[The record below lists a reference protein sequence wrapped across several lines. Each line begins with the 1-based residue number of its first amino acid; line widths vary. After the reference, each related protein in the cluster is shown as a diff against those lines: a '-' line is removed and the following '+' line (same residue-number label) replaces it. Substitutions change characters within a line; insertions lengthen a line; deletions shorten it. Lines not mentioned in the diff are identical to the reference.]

1 MESTAPIWDDR
12 GVYKAMNR
20 AEAIR
25 VFERDVVE
33 RLRTAKS
40 SPVNIGYV
48 LYYSYDSAAKS
59 TKCDASGFNQ
69 SRVALRGVCVDG
81 VIDPT
86 TGKLLPDVASA
97 VVNAARPI
105 D

>member
-1 MESTAPIWDDR
+1 MEPQR
-12 GVYKAMNR
+12 PLNR

-33 RLRTAKS
+33 RLRTSKS

-69 SRVALRGVCVDG
+69 ARNALRGICIDG

-86 TGKLLPDVASA
+86 TGKLLPDVAAA
-97 VVNAARPI
+97 VVNAAHPI